1 MLSTRDEI
9 ANIKILIA
17 IFNATE
23 MFQPLR
29 TLAFSLHILRGGGL
43 TPSSYMFYGAMC
55 PVPKVLKIFF
65 QTAFNTHN

>member
-1 MLSTRDEI
+1 MALIFEVLLIQGASKEEGGLCDLGMLSTRDEI

-29 TLAFSLHILRGGGL
+29 TLAFHC
-43 TPSSYMFYGAMC
+43 TSYEGE
-55 PVPKVLKIFF
+55 V
-65 QTAFNTHN
+65 